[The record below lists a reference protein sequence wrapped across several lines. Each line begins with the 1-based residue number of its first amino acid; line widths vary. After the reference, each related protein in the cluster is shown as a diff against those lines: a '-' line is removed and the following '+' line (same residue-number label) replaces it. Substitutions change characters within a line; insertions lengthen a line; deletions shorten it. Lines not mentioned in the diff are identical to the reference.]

1 MHSSVFF
8 VYIFSTLVK
17 DLYAVSFPPTIHTNL
32 KNEKKKP
39 DLSEWKP
46 LNVTKNVTAAY
57 RGGETIIIDQK
68 WFLTVFFNET
78 ININRNEIHYKE
90 NLI

>member
-1 MHSSVFF
+1 METSQC
-8 VYIFSTLVK
+8 K
-17 DLYAVSFPPTIHTNL
+17 Q
-32 KNEKKKP
+32 
-39 DLSEWKP
+39 
-46 LNVTKNVTAAY
+46 KNVTAAY